1 MYQTCFKTERDFNQ
15 NEFLQN
21 LDRANCNQQ
30 QPVTIHFNFLNYLNS
45 SNTQNEGKSEF
56 WVRNFEILHVLQVI
70 SRCDKDFTACEWINM
85 LELVYLDHRA
95 SKGVTVQSPFWG
107 NFVPF
112 SGHFLRSH
120 RKSHGWQL
128 FNATTTLVTTIIAR
142 STIIEI
148 NLLLLYCLKAI

>member
-1 MYQTCFKTERDFNQ
+1 MYQTVRDNYNQ
-15 NEFLQN
+15 NDFLQN
-21 LDRANCNQQ
+21 LDRTNCNKKQSSA
-30 QPVTIHFNFLNYLNS
+30 ISFNFLNFLNS

-56 WVRNFEILHVLQVI
+56 LVRIFEILHVLQVI

-112 SGHFLRSH
+112 SGLFLRSH

-128 FNATTTLVTTIIAR
+128 FSATVVVVTTIIAR
-142 STIIEI
+142 LTIIEI